1 VVPKRDLAELVI
13 FSARP
18 WEFFVPMIYHP
29 VFGKYTF
36 DFIMSHLHGSNP
48 YEQTIYLGYF
58 PLLLAILA
66 VYKGRNKFKEHNLT
80 DQESFSIL
88 FSLALIVTSLLFM
101 SPAYIQLGDIKV
113 PSSLSYFLFEITSIF
128 RVMARFDVLIMLA
141 IAILASIGL
150 KYLTKRKVAIF
161 IILVLI
167 MLEYTPMPVQDPLRL
182 AIASRPYSN
191 FPYSEENYQGYTTI
205 LRIPEVYYWLAKQDN
220 ATLIAEY
227 PMVDAASEYDCIYYR
242 YLFYQRIH
250 KKSII
255 NGEQP
260 GPRELNKLLY
270 NLDEST
276 INILDKLGVDY
287 ILVHGHQKIQSQ
299 RLRAVRYSENI
310 TVYKIS
316 NQNTSCDTSFILM
329 PLDGWYGIEN
339 WNGIPTRWIASY
351 ARMLVYSEENDT
363 ARISLDALSFSK
375 PRTLIISTGNSEVIE
390 KEIPLG
396 FTSITGLVSL
406 KRGFNIL
413 ELSVPEGCSSPIDF
427 PELNNKDVRCLSLA
441 IQNLTFSKT

>member
-1 VVPKRDLAELVI
+1 
-13 FSARP
+13 
-18 WEFFVPMIYHP
+18 
-29 VFGKYTF
+29 
-36 DFIMSHLHGSNP
+36 
-48 YEQTIYLGYF
+48 
-58 PLLLAILA
+58 
-66 VYKGRNKFKEHNLT
+66 
-80 DQESFSIL
+80 
-88 FSLALIVTSLLFM
+88 
-101 SPAYIQLGDIKV
+101 
-113 PSSLSYFLFEITSIF
+113 
-128 RVMARFDVLIMLA
+128 
-141 IAILASIGL
+141 
-150 KYLTKRKVAIF
+150 
-161 IILVLI
+161 
-167 MLEYTPMPVQDPLRL
+167 
-182 AIASRPYSN
+182 
-191 FPYSEENYQGYTTI
+191 
-205 LRIPEVYYWLAKQDN
+205 
-220 ATLIAEY
+220 
-227 PMVDAASEYDCIYYR
+227 
-242 YLFYQRIH
+242 
-250 KKSII
+250 
-255 NGEQP
+255 
-260 GPRELNKLLY
+260 
-270 NLDEST
+270 
-276 INILDKLGVDY
+276 
-287 ILVHGHQKIQSQ
+287 
-299 RLRAVRYSENI
+299 VRYSENI